1 MPTGDRNDPFFSY
14 NFIVEIDGVSRGVF
28 QEASGFDSTVEVIEY
43 RQGGENLTTRK
54 LPGRTS
60 FSNITLKRGV
70 TDDSELYEWH
80 QSIVD
85 GNIDRRS
92 GSIVLLSRDGSELT
106 RWNFFSAWPT
116 KYTAPDFNA
125 EGNEVAIETLELAH
139 EGLRRVT

>member
-28 QEASGFDSTVEVIEY
+28 QEASGFDSTVEVVEY

-70 TDDSELYEWH
+70 TDDTELYEWH
-80 QSIVD
+80 QSVVD
-85 GNIDRRS
+85 GSIDRRS
-92 GSIVLLSRDGSELT
+92 GSIVLLSRDGQELT
-106 RWNFFSAWPT
+106 RWTFFSAWPT